1 MESKGKVVS
10 ILSDSLVIT
19 LEGVN
24 RHELESLEK
33 DTDYRIKLV
42 KWREKRSQDANSY
55 AWVLMSKIAEEI
67 QSSKDEV
74 YEQML
79 QSYGVIDPDFPPITV
94 VATADMSRID
104 GHWLLYKSTEQ
115 GGKMWNSYL
124 RIIGSSEYDT
134 KQMSTFIDGII
145 YEAKNLGIETL
156 PSEEVERMKSLWKSC
171 GAQ

>member
-1 MESKGKVVS
+1 MESKCRIDS
-10 ILSDSLVIT
+10 ILQDSLVIT
-19 LEGVN
+19 LTGAN
-24 RHELESLEK
+24 RNELSSLVK

-42 KWREKRSQDANSY
+42 KWREKRSLDANAY
-55 AWVLMSKIAEEI
+55 CWVLISKIAEVV
-67 QSSKDEV
+67 QSSKEEI

-79 QSYGVIDPDFPPITV
+79 HSYGVIDQDFPPITV
-94 VATADMSRID
+94 ISTADMSRID
-104 GHWLLYKSTEQ
+104 GHWYLFKTTESK
-115 GGKMWNSYL
+115 GKTWDSYF

-134 KQMSTFIDGII
+134 KQMSTFIEGII